1 MCTLLLHREC
11 STAWPSTGCSQRGG
25 GAPAWRG
32 AGGTASCWAHG
43 AALGVSL
50 RDFSSCS
57 VGYEVSCSF
66 SWYSVFLSCCPWENS
81 RYSRIQWHLHHFLN
95 GYFFMLLVVV
105 QSLSPLCDPM
115 DCSMPGF
122 LCPPRTISWSLFKL
136 KSIELVMPSNHLI
149 LCQPL
154 LILPSIFPSIT
165 SFSNK

>member
-50 RDFSSCS
+50 RNFSSCS
-57 VGYEVSCSF
+57 AGYEVSCSF

-81 RYSRIQWHLHHFLN
+81 RYSHIWWHLHHFLN
-95 GYFFMLLVVV
+95 GYFFHALGCYSVAKSSLRPHGLQHARLPLSSTNYLLEFV
-105 QSLSPLCDPM
+105 QTQVHWIGDAIQPSHPLSA
-115 DCSMPGF
+115 
-122 LCPPRTISWSLFKL
+122 
-136 KSIELVMPSNHLI
+136 PSHPAPNLSQHHVFF
-149 LCQPL
+149 Q
-154 LILPSIFPSIT
+154 
-165 SFSNK
+165 